1 MPKINQNKETEQFI
15 LKKAF
20 EISYALCRIAKNLK
34 NTYFSNIFEE
44 RGLKILDS
52 ATKKD
57 FESLK
62 NSFLGIEY
70 FLRLGEELGLFRN
83 HIAELLIGEINN
95 LNKYIIEAE
104 EEILMPELNIED
116 IFTSKNGKALKKT
129 KQNESFLNS
138 AKDSATDSA
147 KEKYSA
153 MSSAM
158 DSAKADNSATRDSA
172 MDNNSVMGSA
182 MNSAMEIDSA
192 MEDSAIQSNLE
203 IDSAMEYSATD
214 SAIINNSAMRNYSAT
229 GSATEDSATVDSAMD
244 NSAMEDSATEI
255 DSAMENSA
263 TRDSA
268 KGDSAMDLEKEKDS
282 AMEIEN
288 NSATEDTPL
297 NIQNNKN
304 QEPTFI
310 HISKIIS
317 EEPKEESKDDS
328 IGIIKVRK
336 SVFLDKIRYFEE
348 FKLKDLE
355 KMFPELSERTLRYY
369 LSDLISLGFIEKIG
383 ISGPNVLYRFNKNK
397 EADILAFI
405 QKERESLETEN
416 QSLEIEA

>member
-44 RGLKILDS
+44 RGLQILDS

-70 FLRLGEELGLFRN
+70 FIRLGEELGLFRN

-147 KEKYSA
+147 K
-153 MSSAM
+153 
-158 DSAKADNSATRDSA
+158 ADNSATRDSA
-172 MDNNSVMGSA
+172 MNNNSAMEDSAKDYSA
-182 MNSAMEIDSA
+182 MGYSATDSAMINNSAMENYSATGSAMEIDSA
-192 MEDSAIQSNLE
+192 TQKD
-203 IDSAMEYSATD
+203 SATD
-214 SAIINNSAMRNYSAT
+214 SAKEYSAMDNSAMDSAIGNYSAT
-229 GSATEDSATVDSAMD
+229 GSATRDSAT
-244 NSAMEDSATEI
+244 I
-255 DSAMENSA
+255 DSAMEI
-263 TRDSA
+263 
-268 KGDSAMDLEKEKDS
+268 K
-282 AMEIEN
+282 N
-288 NSATEDTPL
+288 NSATEDNAL

-317 EEPKEESKDDS
+317 EEPKQESKDDS

-348 FKLKDLE
+348 FRLKDLE

-405 QKERESLETEN
+405 QKEKEILETEN
-416 QSLEIEA
+416 QPLEIEA

>member
-44 RGLKILDS
+44 RGLQILDS

-70 FLRLGEELGLFRN
+70 FIRLGEELGLFRN

-116 IFTSKNGKALKKT
+116 IFTSKNGKTLKKT

-147 KEKYSA
+147 KEKDSA

-158 DSAKADNSATRDSA
+158 DSAKTDNSATRDSA
-172 MDNNSVMGSA
+172 MNNNSAININSAMDNSA
-182 MNSAMEIDSA
+182 MNSATGIDSATQKDSA
-192 MEDSAIQSNLE
+192 MEDSAKEYSAINSAM
-203 IDSAMEYSATD
+203 DSAM
-214 SAIINNSAMRNYSAT
+214 INNSAMRNYSTIGSAT
-229 GSATEDSATVDSAMD
+229 VDSATEDSAI
-244 NSAMEDSATEI
+244 DSATGY
-255 DSAMENSA
+255 SA

-268 KGDSAMDLEKEKDS
+268 TIDS

-288 NSATEDTPL
+288 NSATEDNSL
-297 NIQNNKN
+297 NIQNNTK

-317 EEPKEESKDDS
+317 EEPKQESKDDS

-348 FKLKDLE
+348 FRLKDLE

-405 QKERESLETEN
+405 QKEKEILETEN
-416 QSLEIEA
+416 QPLEIEA

>member
-15 LKKAF
+15 LKKVF

-44 RGLKILDS
+44 RGLQILDS

-70 FLRLGEELGLFRN
+70 FIRLGEELGLFRN

-116 IFTSKNGKALKKT
+116 IFTSKNGKTLKKT

-147 KEKYSA
+147 KEKDSA
-153 MSSAM
+153 MSSAT

-172 MDNNSVMGSA
+172 MNNNSAININSAMDNSA
-182 MNSAMEIDSA
+182 MNSAKEIDSA
-192 MEDSAIQSNLE
+192 TQKYSVMEDLAT
-203 IDSAMEYSATD
+203 EYSA
-214 SAIINNSAMRNYSAT
+214 INSAM
-229 GSATEDSATVDSAMD
+229 DSAMD
-244 NSAMEDSATEI
+244 NSAMEDSATI
-255 DSAMENSA
+255 DSAM
-263 TRDSA
+263 T
-268 KGDSAMDLEKEKDS
+268 DSAMTD
-282 AMEIEN
+282 
-288 NSATEDTPL
+288 SATEDNSL
-297 NIQNNKN
+297 NIQNNTK

-317 EEPKEESKDDS
+317 EEPKQESKDDS

-348 FKLKDLE
+348 FRLKDLE

-405 QKERESLETEN
+405 QKEKEILETEN
-416 QSLEIEA
+416 HPLEIEA

>member
-1 MPKINQNKETEQFI
+1 MPKINQNKEMEKFI

-44 RGLKILDS
+44 RGLQILDL
-52 ATKKD
+52 ATTKD

-70 FLRLGEELGLFRN
+70 FIRLGEELGLFRN
-83 HIAELLIGEINN
+83 HIAELLIGEINS

-116 IFTSKNGKALKKT
+116 IFISKNGKTLKKT

-138 AKDSATDSA
+138 AKYSAKDSA
-147 KEKYSA
+147 KEKDSAIDSAIDSA
-153 MSSAM
+153 MGSAIG
-158 DSAKADNSATRDSA
+158 SATADNSATRDSA
-172 MDNNSVMGSA
+172 MINNSA
-182 MNSAMEIDSA
+182 TEN
-192 MEDSAIQSNLE
+192 N
-203 IDSAMEYSATD
+203 SATD
-214 SAIINNSAMRNYSAT
+214 SAIGDSAMGNYLAT
-229 GSATEDSATVDSAMD
+229 GSATDSAKEKDSAKEDSAMINNSAMD
-244 NSAMEDSATEI
+244 NSAMNSATGDSATQK
-255 DSAMENSA
+255 DSAMTDNSEMASYSAIGSA
-263 TRDSA
+263 T
-268 KGDSAMDLEKEKDS
+268 DSAMKDSATTDS

-288 NSATEDTPL
+288 NSTTEDNPL
-297 NIQNNKN
+297 NIQNNTK

-317 EEPKEESKDDS
+317 EEPKQESKDDS

-348 FKLKDLE
+348 FRLKDLE

-397 EADILAFI
+397 EADILSFI
-405 QKERESLETEN
+405 QKERESVETEN
-416 QSLEIEA
+416 QPLEIEA

>member
-70 FLRLGEELGLFRN
+70 FIRLGEELGLFRN

-116 IFTSKNGKALKKT
+116 IFTSKNGKTFKKT

-138 AKDSATDSA
+138 AKDSAMDSA
-147 KEKYSA
+147 KEKDSA

-158 DSAKADNSATRDSA
+158 DSATVGNSATRDSA
-172 MDNNSVMGSA
+172 MNN
-182 MNSAMEIDSA
+182 N
-192 MEDSAIQSNLE
+192 
-203 IDSAMEYSATD
+203 
-214 SAIINNSAMRNYSAT
+214 
-229 GSATEDSATVDSAMD
+229 SAMD
-244 NSAMEDSATEI
+244 NSAMEDSATE
-255 DSAMENSA
+255 DSAMEDLA
-263 TRDSA
+263 ME
-268 KGDSAMDLEKEKDS
+268 DSAMDNSATGSAMGSATQKDSAMDSAIGDSAINSAIRNDS

-288 NSATEDTPL
+288 NSATEDNSL

-310 HISKIIS
+310 HISKIIN
-317 EEPKEESKDDS
+317 EEPKEEPKDDS

-348 FKLKDLE
+348 FRLKDLE

-397 EADILAFI
+397 EADILSFI
-405 QKERESLETEN
+405 QKERENLETEN
-416 QSLEIEA
+416 QPLEIEA

>member
-44 RGLKILDS
+44 RGLQILDS

-70 FLRLGEELGLFRN
+70 FIRLGEELGLFRN
-83 HIAELLIGEINN
+83 HIAELLIGEINS

-116 IFTSKNGKALKKT
+116 IFTSKNGKTLKKT

-147 KEKYSA
+147 KEKDSATGSA
-153 MSSAM
+153 MN
-158 DSAKADNSATRDSA
+158 SAKADNSATRDSA
-172 MDNNSVMGSA
+172 MNNNSAKGIDSAMNNSA
-182 MNSAMEIDSA
+182 MNSATEIDSAKQKGSAMEDSAIKSNIDSA
-192 MEDSAIQSNLE
+192 MEDSAMTYN
-203 IDSAMEYSATD
+203 SAME
-214 SAIINNSAMRNYSAT
+214 N
-229 GSATEDSATVDSAMD
+229 DSAMD
-244 NSAMEDSATEI
+244 SAM
-255 DSAMENSA
+255 
-263 TRDSA
+263 
-268 KGDSAMDLEKEKDS
+268 K
-282 AMEIEN
+282 IEN
-288 NSATEDTPL
+288 NSATEDNPL

-317 EEPKEESKDDS
+317 EEPKDEPKDDS

-348 FKLKDLE
+348 FRLKDLE

-383 ISGPNVLYRFNKNK
+383 VSGPNVLYRFNKNK

-405 QKERESLETEN
+405 QKERENLETEP
-416 QSLEIEA
+416 LEIDV

>member
-44 RGLKILDS
+44 RGLQILDS

-70 FLRLGEELGLFRN
+70 FIRLGEELGLFRN

-116 IFTSKNGKALKKT
+116 IFASKNGKALKKT

-147 KEKYSA
+147 KEKDSA

-172 MDNNSVMGSA
+172 MNNNSAININSAMDNSA
-182 MNSAMEIDSA
+182 MNSATGIDSATQKDSA
-192 MEDSAIQSNLE
+192 MEDSAKEYSAINSTM
-203 IDSAMEYSATD
+203 DSAM
-214 SAIINNSAMRNYSAT
+214 INNSAMRNYSTIGSAT
-229 GSATEDSATVDSAMD
+229 VDSATEDSAI
-244 NSAMEDSATEI
+244 DSATGY
-255 DSAMENSA
+255 SA

-268 KGDSAMDLEKEKDS
+268 TIDSV
-282 AMEIEN
+282 MEIEN
-288 NSATEDTPL
+288 NSATEDNSL
-297 NIQNNKN
+297 NIQNNTK

-317 EEPKEESKDDS
+317 EEPKQESKDDS

-348 FKLKDLE
+348 FRLKDLE

-397 EADILAFI
+397 EADILSFI

-416 QSLEIEA
+416 QPLEIEA

>member
-44 RGLKILDS
+44 RGLQILDS

-70 FLRLGEELGLFRN
+70 FIRLGEELGLFRN

-116 IFTSKNGKALKKT
+116 IFTSKNGKTLKKT

-147 KEKYSA
+147 KEKDSA

-158 DSAKADNSATRDSA
+158 NSAKADNSATRDSA
-172 MDNNSVMGSA
+172 MDNNSAINIDSA
-182 MNSAMEIDSA
+182 MDNSVMNSAMEIDSA
-192 MEDSAIQSNLE
+192 TQKDSAMEDSAK
-203 IDSAMEYSATD
+203 DYSAMGYSATD
-214 SAIINNSAMRNYSAT
+214 SAKVSSAT
-229 GSATEDSATVDSAMD
+229 
-244 NSAMEDSATEI
+244 
-255 DSAMENSA
+255 
-263 TRDSA
+263 
-268 KGDSAMDLEKEKDS
+268 GDSAMTDS
-282 AMEIEN
+282 ATEIEN
-288 NSATEDTPL
+288 NSATEDNSL

-317 EEPKEESKDDS
+317 EEPKQESKDDS

-348 FKLKDLE
+348 FRLKDLE

-405 QKERESLETEN
+405 QKEKEILETEN
-416 QSLEIEA
+416 QPLEIEA

>member
-44 RGLKILDS
+44 RGLQILDS

-70 FLRLGEELGLFRN
+70 FIRLGEELGLFRN

-116 IFTSKNGKALKKT
+116 IFTSKNGKTLKKT

-147 KEKYSA
+147 KEKDSA
-153 MSSAM
+153 MSSAT

-172 MDNNSVMGSA
+172 MNNNSAININSAMDNSA
-182 MNSAMEIDSA
+182 MNSATGIDSA
-192 MEDSAIQSNLE
+192 TQKDSVMEDLAT
-203 IDSAMEYSATD
+203 EYSA
-214 SAIINNSAMRNYSAT
+214 INSAM
-229 GSATEDSATVDSAMD
+229 DSAMD
-244 NSAMEDSATEI
+244 NSAMEDSATI
-255 DSAMENSA
+255 DSAM
-263 TRDSA
+263 T
-268 KGDSAMDLEKEKDS
+268 DSAMTD
-282 AMEIEN
+282 
-288 NSATEDTPL
+288 SATEDNSL
-297 NIQNNKN
+297 NIQNNTK

-317 EEPKEESKDDS
+317 EEPKQESKDDS

-348 FKLKDLE
+348 FRLKDLE

-405 QKERESLETEN
+405 QKEKEILETEN
-416 QSLEIEA
+416 HPLEIEA

>member
-1 MPKINQNKETEQFI
+1 MSKINQNKETEQFI
-15 LKKAF
+15 LKKVF

-34 NTYFSNIFEE
+34 NTHFSNIFEE
-44 RGLKILDS
+44 RGLQILDS

-70 FLRLGEELGLFRN
+70 FIRLGEELGLFRN

-116 IFTSKNGKALKKT
+116 IFTSKNSKTLKKT

-138 AKDSATDSA
+138 AKDSATGS
-147 KEKYSA
+147 EINLTTV
-153 MSSAM
+153 
-158 DSAKADNSATRDSA
+158 DNSATRDSA
-172 MDNNSVMGSA
+172 MNNNSA
-182 MNSAMEIDSA
+182 MNSATEIYSEIQKDSAMKNSAIQGNLEIGSAIEYSAMDSAMGNDLAIDSA
-192 MEDSAIQSNLE
+192 M
-203 IDSAMEYSATD
+203 
-214 SAIINNSAMRNYSAT
+214 R
-229 GSATEDSATVDSAMD
+229 DSAT
-244 NSAMEDSATEI
+244 
-255 DSAMENSA
+255 
-263 TRDSA
+263 
-268 KGDSAMDLEKEKDS
+268 
-282 AMEIEN
+282 EIEN
-288 NSATEDTPL
+288 NSATEDNSL
-297 NIQNNKN
+297 NIQNNTK
-304 QEPTFI
+304 QEPALV

-317 EEPKEESKDDS
+317 EEQKEEQKDNS

-348 FKLKDLE
+348 FRLKDLE

-383 ISGPNVLYRFNKNK
+383 VSGPNVLYRFNKNK

-405 QKERESLETEN
+405 QKEKESLEKEN
-416 QSLEIEA
+416 QSSEIRV

>member
-44 RGLKILDS
+44 RGLQILDL
-52 ATKKD
+52 ATTKD

-70 FLRLGEELGLFRN
+70 FIRLGEELGLFRN
-83 HIAELLIGEINN
+83 HIAELLIGEINS
-95 LNKYIIEAE
+95 LNKYIIETE

-116 IFTSKNGKALKKT
+116 IFISKNGKTLKKT

-138 AKDSATDSA
+138 AKYSATDSAKEKNSAIGSAMSSAMNSETADNSAMRDSAMINNSAMENNSATDSAIGDSAMGNYSATGSATVGSVIEDSAIDSAMEDSATDSA
-147 KEKYSA
+147 KEK
-153 MSSAM
+153 
-158 DSAKADNSATRDSA
+158 DSAK
-172 MDNNSVMGSA
+172 
-182 MNSAMEIDSA
+182 
-192 MEDSAIQSNLE
+192 EDSAIQGNLK
-203 IDSAMEYSATD
+203 IDSAKE
-214 SAIINNSAMRNYSAT
+214 NF
-229 GSATEDSATVDSAMD
+229 TEDSAMI
-244 NSAMEDSATEI
+244 N
-255 DSAMENSA
+255 N
-263 TRDSA
+263 
-268 KGDSAMDLEKEKDS
+268 S

-288 NSATEDTPL
+288 NSATEDNSL

-304 QEPTFI
+304 QEPIFI

-317 EEPKEESKDDS
+317 EEPKDESKDDS

-348 FKLKDLE
+348 FRLRDLE

-397 EADILAFI
+397 EADILSFI
-405 QKERESLETEN
+405 QKERESVETEN
-416 QSLEIEA
+416 QPLEIEA

>member
-44 RGLKILDS
+44 RGLQILDS

-70 FLRLGEELGLFRN
+70 FIRLGEELGLFRN

-116 IFTSKNGKALKKT
+116 IFTSKNGKTLKKT

-147 KEKYSA
+147 KEKDLA
-153 MSSAM
+153 MSLAM
-158 DSAKADNSATRDSA
+158 NSAKANNSATRDSA
-172 MDNNSVMGSA
+172 MDNNSAININSVMDNSTI
-182 MNSAMEIDSA
+182 NSATEIDLA
-192 MEDSAIQSNLE
+192 TQKDSV
-203 IDSAMEYSATD
+203 M
-214 SAIINNSAMRNYSAT
+214 
-229 GSATEDSATVDSAMD
+229 EDSATVDSAMD
-244 NSAMEDSATEI
+244 SAMINNSAMENYSATGSAIEDSATVDSAMDSAKEKDSATEI
-255 DSAMENSA
+255 
-263 TRDSA
+263 
-268 KGDSAMDLEKEKDS
+268 K
-282 AMEIEN
+282 N
-288 NSATEDTPL
+288 NSATEDNSL
-297 NIQNNKN
+297 NIQNNTK

-348 FKLKDLE
+348 FRLKDLE

-397 EADILAFI
+397 DCLLYTSPSP
-405 QKERESLETEN
+405 RD
-416 QSLEIEA
+416 

>member
-44 RGLKILDS
+44 RGLQILDS

-70 FLRLGEELGLFRN
+70 FVRLGEELGLFRN

-104 EEILMPELNIED
+104 EEILIPELNIED
-116 IFTSKNGKALKKT
+116 IFTLKNGKALKKT

-138 AKDSATDSA
+138 TKDSAIDSA
-147 KEKYSA
+147 KEK
-153 MSSAM
+153 
-158 DSAKADNSATRDSA
+158 DSATRDSA
-172 MDNNSVMGSA
+172 MNN
-182 MNSAMEIDSA
+182 NSAMDSATEIDSETEMDSATQKDSA
-192 MEDSAIQSNLE
+192 MEDSA
-203 IDSAMEYSATD
+203 
-214 SAIINNSAMRNYSAT
+214 T
-229 GSATEDSATVDSAMD
+229 GSATVDSV
-244 NSAMEDSATEI
+244 I
-255 DSAMENSA
+255 ENSVI
-263 TRDSA
+263 RDSA
-268 KGDSAMDLEKEKDS
+268 IDLVKEKDS

-288 NSATEDTPL
+288 NSAIEDNSL
-297 NIQNNKN
+297 NIQNNTK
-304 QEPTFI
+304 QERTFI
-310 HISKIIS
+310 HISKIIN
-317 EEPKEESKDDS
+317 EEPKQESKDDS

-348 FKLKDLE
+348 FRLKDLE

-397 EADILAFI
+397 EADMLAFI
-405 QKERESLETEN
+405 QKENKNLETEN
-416 QSLEIEA
+416 QPLEIEA

>member
-15 LKKAF
+15 LKKVF

-44 RGLKILDS
+44 RGLQILDS

-70 FLRLGEELGLFRN
+70 FIRLGEELGLFRN
-83 HIAELLIGEINN
+83 HIAELLIGEINS

-116 IFTSKNGKALKKT
+116 IFTSKNGKTLKKT

-147 KEKYSA
+147 KEKDSA
-153 MSSAM
+153 MSSAT

-172 MDNNSVMGSA
+172 MNNNSAININSAMDNSA
-182 MNSAMEIDSA
+182 MNSAKEIDSATQKDSA
-192 MEDSAIQSNLE
+192 MEDSAKEYSAINSAMDSATE
-203 IDSAMEYSATD
+203 YSAMDSAMD
-214 SAIINNSAMRNYSAT
+214 SAIGNYSAT
-229 GSATEDSATVDSAMD
+229 GSATEGSATMDSAMTDSATT
-244 NSAMEDSATEI
+244 DSATE
-255 DSAMENSA
+255 DNS
-263 TRDSA
+263 
-268 KGDSAMDLEKEKDS
+268 
-282 AMEIEN
+282 
-288 NSATEDTPL
+288 L
-297 NIQNNKN
+297 NIQNNTK

-317 EEPKEESKDDS
+317 EEPKQESKDDS

-348 FKLKDLE
+348 FRLKDLE

-416 QSLEIEA
+416 QPLEIEA

>member
-44 RGLKILDS
+44 RGLQILDS

-70 FLRLGEELGLFRN
+70 FIRLGEELGLFRN

-116 IFTSKNGKALKKT
+116 IFTSKNGKTLKKT

-147 KEKYSA
+147 KEKDSA
-153 MSSAM
+153 MSSAT

-172 MDNNSVMGSA
+172 MNNNSAININSAMDNSA
-182 MNSAMEIDSA
+182 MNSAKEIDSA
-192 MEDSAIQSNLE
+192 TQKDSVMEDLAT
-203 IDSAMEYSATD
+203 EYSA
-214 SAIINNSAMRNYSAT
+214 INSAM
-229 GSATEDSATVDSAMD
+229 DSAMD
-244 NSAMEDSATEI
+244 NSAMEDSATI
-255 DSAMENSA
+255 DSAM
-263 TRDSA
+263 T
-268 KGDSAMDLEKEKDS
+268 DSAMTD
-282 AMEIEN
+282 
-288 NSATEDTPL
+288 SATEDNSL
-297 NIQNNKN
+297 NIQNNTK

-317 EEPKEESKDDS
+317 EEPKQESKDDS

-348 FKLKDLE
+348 FRLKDLE

-405 QKERESLETEN
+405 QKEKEILETEN
-416 QSLEIEA
+416 HPLEIEA

>member
-44 RGLKILDS
+44 RGLQILDS

-70 FLRLGEELGLFRN
+70 FVRLGEELGLFRN

-104 EEILMPELNIED
+104 EEILIPELNIED
-116 IFTSKNGKALKKT
+116 IFTLKNGKALKKT

-138 AKDSATDSA
+138 TKDSAIDSA
-147 KEKYSA
+147 KEK
-153 MSSAM
+153 
-158 DSAKADNSATRDSA
+158 DSATRDSA
-172 MDNNSVMGSA
+172 MNN
-182 MNSAMEIDSA
+182 NSAMEDSAMDSATEIDSETEMDSATQKDSA
-192 MEDSAIQSNLE
+192 MEDSA
-203 IDSAMEYSATD
+203 
-214 SAIINNSAMRNYSAT
+214 T
-229 GSATEDSATVDSAMD
+229 GSATVDSV
-244 NSAMEDSATEI
+244 I
-255 DSAMENSA
+255 ENSVI
-263 TRDSA
+263 RDSA
-268 KGDSAMDLEKEKDS
+268 IDLVKEKDS

-288 NSATEDTPL
+288 NSAIEDNSL
-297 NIQNNKN
+297 NIQNNTK
-304 QEPTFI
+304 QERTFI
-310 HISKIIS
+310 HISKIIN
-317 EEPKEESKDDS
+317 EEPKQESKDDS

-348 FKLKDLE
+348 FRLKDLE

-397 EADILAFI
+397 EADMLAFI
-405 QKERESLETEN
+405 QKENKNLETEN
-416 QSLEIEA
+416 QPLEIEA

>member
-1 MPKINQNKETEQFI
+1 MLFAELP
-15 LKKAF
+15 
-20 EISYALCRIAKNLK
+20 NLK

-44 RGLKILDS
+44 RGLQILDS

-70 FLRLGEELGLFRN
+70 FVRLGEELGLFRN

-147 KEKYSA
+147 KEKDSA

-158 DSAKADNSATRDSA
+158 DSAKAYNSATRDSA
-172 MDNNSVMGSA
+172 MNN
-182 MNSAMEIDSA
+182 NSA
-192 MEDSAIQSNLE
+192 MEDSAKE
-203 IDSAMEYSATD
+203 YSAIGYSATD
-214 SAIINNSAMRNYSAT
+214 SAMINNSAMRNYST
-229 GSATEDSATVDSAMD
+229 IGSATVDSA
-244 NSAMEDSATEI
+244 TGY
-255 DSAMENSA
+255 SA

-268 KGDSAMDLEKEKDS
+268 TIDS

-288 NSATEDTPL
+288 NSATEDNSL
-297 NIQNNKN
+297 NIQNNTKK
-304 QEPTFI
+304 EPTFI

-317 EEPKEESKDDS
+317 EEPKQESKDDS

-348 FKLKDLE
+348 FRLKDLE

-405 QKERESLETEN
+405 QKEKENLETEN
-416 QSLEIEA
+416 QPLEIEA

>member
-44 RGLKILDS
+44 RGLQILDS

-70 FLRLGEELGLFRN
+70 FIRLGEELGLFRN

-147 KEKYSA
+147 KEKDSA

-172 MDNNSVMGSA
+172 MNNNSAININSAMDNSA
-182 MNSAMEIDSA
+182 MNSATGIDSATQKDSA
-192 MEDSAIQSNLE
+192 MEDSAKEYSAINSTM
-203 IDSAMEYSATD
+203 DSAM
-214 SAIINNSAMRNYSAT
+214 INNSAMRNYSTIGSAT
-229 GSATEDSATVDSAMD
+229 VDSATEDSAI
-244 NSAMEDSATEI
+244 DSATGY
-255 DSAMENSA
+255 SA

-268 KGDSAMDLEKEKDS
+268 TIDSV
-282 AMEIEN
+282 MEIEN
-288 NSATEDTPL
+288 NSATEDNSL
-297 NIQNNKN
+297 NIQNNTK

-317 EEPKEESKDDS
+317 EEPKQESKDDS

-348 FKLKDLE
+348 FRLKDLE

-405 QKERESLETEN
+405 QKEKENLETEN
-416 QSLEIEA
+416 QPLEIEA